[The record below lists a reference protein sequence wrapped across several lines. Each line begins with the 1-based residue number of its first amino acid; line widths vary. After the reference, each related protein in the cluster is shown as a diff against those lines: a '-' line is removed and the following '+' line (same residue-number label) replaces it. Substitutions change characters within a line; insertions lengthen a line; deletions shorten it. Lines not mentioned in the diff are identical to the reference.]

1 VKQQAGGIGRTDEM
15 SNDGAGEGVG
25 VLVIHTWRESDAE
38 HPFRARVTYGRA
50 ADDAPA
56 TVVTTDP
63 DEVVNT
69 VRRWLTEVSA
79 PGTDY

>member
-1 VKQQAGGIGRTDEM
+1 M
-15 SNDGAGEGVG
+15 SNNGATERVG
-25 VLVIHTWRESDAE
+25 VLVIRAWRETGGE
-38 HPFRARVTYGRA
+38 QPFRARVTYGLV

-56 TVVTTDP
+56 TVVMADP
-63 DEVVNT
+63 DEVVDT